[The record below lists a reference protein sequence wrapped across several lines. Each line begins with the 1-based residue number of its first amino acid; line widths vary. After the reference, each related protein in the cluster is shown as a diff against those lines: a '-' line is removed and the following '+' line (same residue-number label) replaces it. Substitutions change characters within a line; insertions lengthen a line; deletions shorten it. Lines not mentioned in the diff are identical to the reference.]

1 MLAKCVPSIMPEM
14 SFDEALET
22 TKIHSVAGKLSQ
34 NEGIISKRPFL
45 TPHHTASN
53 VSLVGG
59 GSSAKPG
66 LISLAH
72 NGVLFLDEMPE
83 YTRSMLESLRQP
95 LEDRVIT
102 VSRAR
107 ANVSYPASFMLVGS
121 MNPCPC
127 GYYGDKNGKCTC
139 TQTQIVKYKSKI
151 SGPLLDRVD
160 IRVTVDAVKFDE
172 LNSVAEE
179 EPSEAV
185 RKRVNE
191 ARRIQ
196 RERFKNDGISTNSE
210 MSEREI
216 KKYCALTPEC
226 NEILK
231 RSFEYL
237 HLSARAR
244 SRIIKVARTIADLD
258 GSADIRPQHVTEAI
272 SYRSDDN

>member
-1 MLAKCVPSIMPEM
+1 M
-14 SFDEALET
+14 
-22 TKIHSVAGKLSQ
+22 
-34 NEGIISKRPFL
+34 
-45 TPHHTASN
+45 
-53 VSLVGG
+53 
-59 GSSAKPG
+59 
-66 LISLAH
+66 
-72 NGVLFLDEMPE
+72 LFLDEMPE